1 MTVLKNVTIT
11 LDEQTAEWARLH
23 AAERGISLSRYVGE
37 VLMREMP
44 KARTYEQAMQAFL
57 AQKPFL
63 SIGPDEK
70 LPTREEIHER
80 GRIR

>member
-1 MTVLKNVTIT
+1 MLKNITIT
-11 LDEQTAEWARLH
+11 LDEQTADWARLH

-44 KARTYEQAMQAFL
+44 KARTYERAMQAFL

-80 GRIR
+80 GHIR